1 MQKSQPK
8 IMLLTK
14 SNCVEAGR
22 PTIILYLLC
31 NQVEM
36 RGSLGIA
43 TVFTIL
49 NVIEVEISLRR
60 VRIRS
65 FAYLLPSA
73 WIHILT
79 TKMVVFPN

>member
-1 MQKSQPK
+1 
-8 IMLLTK
+8 MLLTK

-65 FAYLLPSA
+65 FFAYLLPSA
-73 WIHILT
+73 SIHILT

>member
-1 MQKSQPK
+1 
-8 IMLLTK
+8 MLLTK

-22 PTIILYLLC
+22 PTIILCLLC

-65 FAYLLPSA
+65 FFAYLLPSA
-73 WIHILT
+73 HKDGRNSKLVLNLGAW
-79 TKMVVFPN
+79 

>member
-1 MQKSQPK
+1 
-8 IMLLTK
+8 MLLTK

-65 FAYLLPSA
+65 FFAYLLPSA